1 MQNEL
6 IIDMNESEENESKF
20 DYQQPVVMKK
30 LASTTSIDEIIEK
43 MNNTN
48 HNSIDNIKPSTN
60 GWDDDAN
67 DTIRNW
73 YNTFKENSYIY
84 QYIID
89 RNQKIA
95 SKLNLISIVSSSV
108 LGIFSSFKL
117 WLHSDYLFS
126 VTSDIM
132 LIFFNFGIAAITS
145 TSKNYLDGERNERI
159 KSYIEQNDKFV
170 GELAAQVL
178 KSPIYRM
185 NAMEFFTQNNDIYTK
200 LITTAP
206 NLSLDEITRAKDK
219 YNKIKEHRLA

>member
-1 MQNEL
+1 
-6 IIDMNESEENESKF
+6 
-20 DYQQPVVMKK
+20 
-30 LASTTSIDEIIEK
+30 
-43 MNNTN
+43 
-48 HNSIDNIKPSTN
+48 
-60 GWDDDAN
+60 
-67 DTIRNW
+67 
-73 YNTFKENSYIY
+73 
-84 QYIID
+84 
-89 RNQKIA
+89 
-95 SKLNLISIVSSSV
+95 
-108 LGIFSSFKL
+108 
-117 WLHSDYLFS
+117 
-126 VTSDIM
+126 M